1 MSKARRIVEALGGE
15 WRGRS
20 GLAPCPLCQP
30 EGRRDQRGLSVAEDG
45 GRTLVHCHKSGCA
58 VWPELQRRGLAE
70 TRGEGAGA
78 VDPAEAERRR
88 REERRREAQRLR
100 AAHELFASGVSCEGT
115 PAQTYLE
122 GRGIRGL
129 KFNRMRNTLRFVAE
143 ALHAPSGL
151 RLPAMVAQVRGPKGE
166 ALGIH
171 RTFLQSDGSGKA
183 EAQPAKMMLGPSA
196 GGAVRFGPDAPVI
209 ALAEG
214 LETALSIAQAS
225 RLTVWACLSTSG
237 LKGCVLPPLPLAGAV
252 VIAADHD
259 EAGLAA
265 AQGTAARLEA
275 EGRAVSVIR
284 PPQPGTDW
292 NDVLRGEA

>member
-1 MSKARRIVEALGGE
+1 MSEARRIVEALGGE

-30 EGRRDQRGLSVAEDG
+30 EGRRDQRGLSVAKEG
-45 GRTLVHCHKSGCA
+45 GRTLVHCHKSNCA

-70 TRGEGAGA
+70 ARGSACA
-78 VDPAEAERRR
+78 DPAEAERRR
-88 REERRREAQRLR
+88 REERRKEAQRLR
-100 AAHELFASGVSCEGT
+100 AAHELFASGVSCKGT

-143 ALHAPSGL
+143 APHAPSGL
-151 RLPAMVAQVRGPKGE
+151 RLPAMVAQVRGTKGE

-171 RTFLQSDGSGKA
+171 RTFLRPDGSGKA

-214 LETALSIAQAS
+214 VETALSIARGFAADS
-225 RLTVWACLSTSG
+225 LG
-237 LKGCVLPPLPLAGAV
+237 LPLDLWAEGVRPAALTPRGAV

-259 EAGLAA
+259 EAGFSA

-275 EGRAVSVIR
+275 EGRAVSIIR